1 MSSIH
6 YQHGFK
12 VKPRSAASITNL
24 ANELRH
30 AFGITGYC
38 PIVDILEFGWG
49 KFSIKS
55 MSFMGGNLG
64 LTQSD
69 GVIILRED
77 VYEGACEGN
86 GFHRFTV
93 AHEIGHVIMHSD
105 QIGFARAFHK
115 ENDKVYCNSEWQANE
130 FAGSLLVPNKEVQNL
145 QQISVEKLAE
155 KYGVSNECAELR
167 LKKIRGY

>member
-24 ANELRH
+24 ANELRQT
-30 AFGITGYC
+30 FGINGYC
-38 PIVDILEFGWG
+38 PIVDLLEFSWG
-49 KFSIKS
+49 KFLVKS
-55 MSFMGGNLG
+55 KSFMGDNLG
-64 LTQSD
+64 LTQP
-69 GVIILRED
+69 GGMILLRED

-93 AHEIGHVIMHSD
+93 AHEIGHVIMHSE
-105 QIGFARAFHK
+105 QIGFARAFHNQ
-115 ENDKVYCNSEWQANE
+115 NDKVYCNSEWQANE
-130 FAGSLLVPNKEVQNL
+130 FAGSLLVPNTEVLELNP
-145 QQISVEKLAE
+145 ISVEKLAVR
-155 KYGVSNECAELR
+155 YGVSNECAALR